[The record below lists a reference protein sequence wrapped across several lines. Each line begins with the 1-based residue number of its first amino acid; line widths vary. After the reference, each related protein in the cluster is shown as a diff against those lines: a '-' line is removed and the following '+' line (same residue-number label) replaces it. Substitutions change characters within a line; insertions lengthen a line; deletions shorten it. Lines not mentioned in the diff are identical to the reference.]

1 MDPTHTLR
9 MVSLPCPP
17 PKALQGQPRAWGS
30 KFNQRKAEN
39 CCPLLTVLRGMCGCS
54 EACVDLQS
62 ASTGALLSSGDLPL
76 ADALLASLLGS
87 SPKKNTEGKN
97 TWRKL
102 SAHMGCPQSASSP
115 SSAST
120 SSALWPMD
128 FQARCKLRQLPLPR
142 HGSCEF
148 GLQLPPAAAL
158 HGTSS
163 CPRRSA
169 AGSEGWPAQHTPPQH
184 EVALF

>member
-1 MDPTHTLR
+1 M
-9 MVSLPCPP
+9 
-17 PKALQGQPRAWGS
+17 
-30 KFNQRKAEN
+30 
-39 CCPLLTVLRGMCGCS
+39 LRGMCGCS
-54 EACVDLQS
+54 EGCVDLQS

-87 SPKKNTEGKN
+87 SPKKKNHGGKKTLQS

-102 SAHMGCPQSASSP
+102 SAHMGHPQSASSP

-128 FQARCKLRQLPLPR
+128 FQARCKLRQLPPPR

-148 GLQLPPAAAL
+148 GLQLPPAAAP

-169 AGSEGWPAQHTPPQH
+169 AGSEGWRAQHSSPTPSQH

>member
-1 MDPTHTLR
+1 

-30 KFNQRKAEN
+30 KFNKGKAGN

-54 EACVDLQS
+54 EGCVDLQS

-87 SPKKNTEGKN
+87 SPKKKIMEGTKTLQS

-102 SAHMGCPQSASSP
+102 SAHMGHPQSA

-128 FQARCKLRQLPLPR
+128 FQARYKLRQLPPPR

-148 GLQLPPAAAL
+148 GLQLPPAAAP

-163 CPRRSA
+163 CPCRSA
-169 AGSEGWPAQHTPPQH
+169 AGSEGWRAQHSSPTPSQH